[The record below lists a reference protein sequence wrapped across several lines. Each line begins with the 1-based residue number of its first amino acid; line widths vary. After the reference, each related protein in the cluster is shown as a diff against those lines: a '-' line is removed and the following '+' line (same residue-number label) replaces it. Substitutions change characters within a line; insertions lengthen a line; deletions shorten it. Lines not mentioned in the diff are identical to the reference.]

1 MATMYELIMDL
12 PLFKGVGKDHISLF
26 LEKTNIGFQ
35 NYESGER
42 IVETGDVV
50 RMVRFI
56 ISGEVRIIHRL
67 EEASLTVEERCGF
80 GKVLGADRLFGME
93 TGYPYD
99 AVAVG
104 KTSIMEFSKEQYI
117 NLLHSD
123 NIYMLN
129 FFNYLSLRAQRPV
142 DCLRHYCHG
151 GVGAR
156 IKELICVLTDP
167 GAKDIV
173 ISGSKYALGEF
184 CGTIEEDVQE
194 WKEEIVECGVAE
206 CCGNKVRILSRR
218 RFLDL

>member
-1 MATMYELIMDL
+1 MDL

-26 LEKTNIGFQ
+26 LEKTNIGFH

-99 AVAVG
+99 VVAVG
-104 KTSIMEFSKEQYI
+104 KTSVMEFSKEQYI

-142 DCLRHYCHG
+142 DCLR
-151 GVGAR
+151 
-156 IKELICVLTDP
+156 
-167 GAKDIV
+167 
-173 ISGSKYALGEF
+173 
-184 CGTIEEDVQE
+184 
-194 WKEEIVECGVAE
+194 
-206 CCGNKVRILSRR
+206 
-218 RFLDL
+218 